1 MDRYSFMNIILN
13 TDSYKASHY
22 LQYPPKTEFVSSYI
36 ESRGGEYPQGVYFG
50 LQMFLDQYLSKPLS
64 QEDIDEAKAVLT
76 AHGEPFNEE
85 GWQYI
90 LDTHNGY
97 LPVEIQAL
105 PEGSVVP
112 PRTPL
117 VQIQNTDPKCAWL
130 TSYLETALL
139 RAVWYPTTVA
149 SKSFAIKSI
158 IRRYLEETADSLDG
172 LPFKLHDFGA
182 RGAASNEAA
191 SIGGLAHLLNF
202 MGTDTVSALVYA
214 RRYYNEDIAGYSIPA
229 AEHSTIT
236 AWGQQN
242 EKLAYQNMLEQ
253 FAKPGSLVAVVS
265 DSYDLFHAIDH
276 IWGDELKEKVEQ
288 SGGTLVVR
296 PDSGNPVEIV
306 AQTIE
311 RLMAKFGES
320 RNSKGFRMLPDCVRV
335 IQGDGISKTTIES
348 ILSELKSKEISADNL
363 AFGMGAEL
371 LQKVNRDT
379 MKFAMKA
386 SAICIDGKW
395 HDVYKDPATDP
406 NKASRKG
413 RLAVIE
419 ASNWETVRED
429 ELNGR
434 ENALQVVFKDGKVLK
449 RHTLQDIRERIQT
462 YV

>member
-1 MDRYSFMNIILN
+1 MNIILN

>member
-1 MDRYSFMNIILN
+1 MNIILN

-50 LQMFLDQYLSKPLS
+50 LQMFLDQYLSHPIS

-76 AHGEPFNEE
+76 AHGEPFNDE

-90 LDTHNGY
+90 LETHKGY
-97 LPVEIQAL
+97 LPIEIQAL

-112 PRTPL
+112 ARTPL

-130 TSYLETALL
+130 TSYLETSLL

-158 IRRYLEETADSLDG
+158 IQRYLRETADNLDG

-214 RRYYNEDIAGYSIPA
+214 KRYYNEDIAGYSIPA

-236 AWGQQN
+236 AWGQKN
-242 EKLAYQNMLEQ
+242 ESLVYQNMLDQ
-253 FAKPGSLVAVVS
+253 FSKPGSLVAVVS
-265 DSYDLFHAIDH
+265 DSYDLFHAIDN
-276 IWGDELKEKVEQ
+276 IWGDKLKAKVEN

-311 RLMAKFGES
+311 RLMAKFGEF
-320 RNSKGFRMLPDCVRV
+320 RNKKGFRMLPDCVRV
-335 IQGDGISKTTIES
+335 IQGDGISQTTIEH

-395 HDVYKDPATDP
+395 HDVFKDPATDP

-434 ENALQVVFKDGKVLK
+434 ENALQVVFKDGQVLK
-449 RHTLQDIRERIQT
+449 RHTLQDIRERIQACA
-462 YV
+462 